1 MSLGK
6 KTLALFLVLGCAIC
20 LGSYLALRLTILPTF
35 DEFEEK
41 ASEEALARVTRML
54 ESDLRALEIMNIE
67 YSAWNDTYEYASGI
81 YPEYESENLD
91 PSYWHSVNINM
102 MMIFDEKGRVLSGQI
117 SDPSDG
123 RRLGLT
129 DELLAT
135 LLPGHPLV
143 THETVSSS
151 VTGLLSTQAGI
162 MQVVSYPVLT
172 SEGTGPIAGAFV
184 VGQFVT
190 DERLAELAER
200 ATVDLFLHP
209 INDEPFPT
217 HALAATRD
225 LQDPDNDEVIITGAE
240 TMHGYQILPDV
251 LGQPAA
257 LLEVRQPREIT
268 AIGTDMIRTTM
279 LFLAAGSAGFLLA
292 ALFFTQKLIVAPIQ
306 GLTEKILNIKHTGNL
321 DIDVGETRADE
332 LGVLA
337 RKFGELAV
345 SLGKT
350 NEELEGARD
359 EALSSSKAKSE
370 FLARMSH
377 EIRTPMNGVLGM
389 TELLRNTTLDQK
401 QERFA
406 RTIYESAESLLHIIN
421 DILDISK
428 IEAGKVELD
437 IAPFNLRSMVEECLD
452 LLADT
457 AHRKNLEL
465 VGIIPPD
472 THTLVEGDALRLR
485 QILVNLLGNS
495 VKFTERGEIIVRVSE
510 LRNDADTVE
519 YRFDVEDTGIG
530 IKPENL
536 EKIFEPFSQEDGST
550 TRRYGGTGLGLS
562 ICRQL
567 LELMGGEIGADSTP
581 GHGCTFWFTVQLTKD
596 VTAPQQM
603 QQEILCGKQIL
614 IVDDNATNRETL
626 RHQLESWDMLVE
638 EACSGPEALG
648 LLSSHARNDV
658 FFDLILLDMNMPE
671 MDGVQ
676 LAKVIRE
683 SAWGNG
689 LPLLMLSSVSGADAS
704 EDRIVAGIDAWLT
717 KPVRQTRLYE
727 ALVSHLSRNAGDTE
741 CVNVGDKPVTAMND
755 NASRN
760 LRVLLAEDNH
770 VNQLVAIGML
780 NELGH
785 ETIAVADGNEAVAKI
800 KEQDFDI
807 VLMDCQMPELDG
819 YKATQTIRQWE
830 NEQDLP
836 ETTIIAL
843 TANALSGD
851 RERCLDAGMNDY
863 LSKPLTMEQLAAA
876 IALNTQRAADDAATS
891 GTDAKAHI
899 LIVDDNEIN
908 RKVTEAMTD
917 ELGYS
922 ATVVSNGQEALR
934 AIRSAEFDLV
944 LMDCHMPVRD
954 GYDTS
959 REIRRLEAEAA
970 GERRVPIVALTADL
984 MQSNRKR
991 CLDCGMDDYVTKP
1004 FTEEQLRIVLNRWLA
1019 DSGADDSRPE
1029 VAIDADGFSELTETV
1044 TLASIDSMA
1053 FEEIVRLDATPG
1065 NTMVRDIVVSYCAV
1079 STKLILQLRE
1089 AVTEGEA
1096 GEIEVLAH
1104 SLKGSS
1110 GQIGAVLLA
1119 ALCEQLI
1126 TGARND
1132 DLSDAALLCERV
1144 AIEHSAVIIA
1154 LDKELERMAA

>member
-20 LGSYLALRLTILPTF
+20 LGSYLALRITVLPTF

-54 ESDLRALEIMNIE
+54 ESDLRAIEIMNIE
-67 YSAWNDTYEYASGI
+67 YSLWNETYEYASGV

-91 PSYWHSVNINM
+91 PAYWHSVNINM
-102 MMIFDEKGRVLSGQI
+102 MLLFDKDGKVLFGQI

-123 RRLGLT
+123 RKLVFT

-151 VTGLLSTQAGI
+151 VKGLLSTQAGI
-162 MQVVSYPVLT
+162 MQVVSYPILT
-172 SEGTGPIAGAFV
+172 SEGTGPITGTLV

-190 DERLAELAER
+190 DERVAELAQR
-200 ATVDLFLHP
+200 ATVELFLHG
-209 INDEPFPT
+209 INDEALPA
-217 HALAATRD
+217 HALAATRT
-225 LQDPDNDEVIITGAE
+225 LQDPNNDEAVITEAE
-240 TMHGYQILPDV
+240 TVHRFQVLHDV

-257 LLEVRQPREIT
+257 LLEVRQPRKIT
-268 AIGTDMIRTTM
+268 EIGTDTIRTTM
-279 LFLAAGSAGFLLA
+279 LFLAAGSVGFLLA

-321 DIDVGETRADE
+321 DIDVGETRSDE

-337 RKFGELAV
+337 RKFGELTV

-359 EALSSSKAKSE
+359 DALASSKAKSE

-389 TELLRNTTLDQK
+389 TELLRNTALDQK

-406 RTIYESAESLLHIIN
+406 ETIYGSAESLLHIIN

-452 LLADT
+452 LLAET
-457 AHRKNLEL
+457 AHRKDLEL
-465 VGIIPPD
+465 VGVIPPD
-472 THTLVEGDALRLR
+472 THALVEGDALRLR
-485 QILVNLLGNS
+485 QILMNLLGNS

-510 LRNDADTVE
+510 LRNDAQTVE

-536 EKIFEPFSQEDGST
+536 DRIFEPFSQEDGST

-562 ICRQL
+562 ICKQL
-567 LELMGGEIGADSTP
+567 LELMGGEIGAESTP
-581 GHGCTFWFTVQLTKD
+581 GHGCTFWFTVQLAKD

-603 QQEILCGKQIL
+603 QQEILCGKQVL

-626 RHQLESWDMLVE
+626 RHQLESWDMSVD

-648 LLSSHARNDV
+648 LLSSHARNDTYY
-658 FFDLILLDMNMPE
+658 DLVLLDMNMPD
-671 MDGVQ
+671 MDGIQ
-676 LAKVIRE
+676 LAKAIRQ
-683 SAWGNG
+683 SAWGDG

-717 KPVRQTRLYE
+717 KPVRQTRLHE
-727 ALVSHLSRNAGDTE
+727 ALVSHLNRVARDTGRINTGAE
-741 CVNVGDKPVTAMND
+741 PIIATND
-755 NASRN
+755 NACRN
-760 LRVLLAEDNH
+760 LRVLLAEDNQ
-770 VNQLVAIGML
+770 VNQMVAIGML

-785 ETIAVADGNEAVAKI
+785 ETIAVADGNEAVAKM

-807 VLMDCQMPELDG
+807 VLMDCQMPQLDG
-819 YKATQTIRQWE
+819 YKATQAIRQWE

-836 ETTIIAL
+836 ETTIVAL

-863 LSKPLTMEQLAAA
+863 LSKPLTMEQLAAV
-876 IALNTQRAADDAATS
+876 IALNTQRAADDAATGGS
-891 GTDAKAHI
+891 DSKARI
-899 LIVDDNEIN
+899 LIVDDN
-908 RKVTEAMTD
+908 
-917 ELGYS
+917 
-922 ATVVSNGQEALR
+922 
-934 AIRSAEFDLV
+934 AI
-944 LMDCHMPVRD
+944 
-954 GYDTS
+954 
-959 REIRRLEAEAA
+959 
-970 GERRVPIVALTADL
+970 
-984 MQSNRKR
+984 
-991 CLDCGMDDYVTKP
+991 
-1004 FTEEQLRIVLNRWLA
+1004 
-1019 DSGADDSRPE
+1019 
-1029 VAIDADGFSELTETV
+1029 
-1044 TLASIDSMA
+1044 
-1053 FEEIVRLDATPG
+1053 
-1065 NTMVRDIVVSYCAV
+1065 
-1079 STKLILQLRE
+1079 
-1089 AVTEGEA
+1089 
-1096 GEIEVLAH
+1096 
-1104 SLKGSS
+1104 
-1110 GQIGAVLLA
+1110 
-1119 ALCEQLI
+1119 
-1126 TGARND
+1126 
-1132 DLSDAALLCERV
+1132 
-1144 AIEHSAVIIA
+1144 
-1154 LDKELERMAA
+1154 